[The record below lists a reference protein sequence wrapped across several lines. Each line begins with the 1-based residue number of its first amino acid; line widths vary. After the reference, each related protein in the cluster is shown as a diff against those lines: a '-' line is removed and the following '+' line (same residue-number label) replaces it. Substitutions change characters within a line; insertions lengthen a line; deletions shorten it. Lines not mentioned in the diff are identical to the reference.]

1 MGAAMDTRTDS
12 QARLRI
18 LAVDDDALISMATV
32 GMLEELGHEVI
43 EAYSGQQALEILQN
57 QADIDILITDFS
69 MPGMNG
75 VELAQAARQL
85 RPRLAVLVATGYAD
99 LPPGSDIDLPRLGKP
114 YFQEQL
120 SAEIARILAG

>member
-1 MGAAMDTRTDS
+1 MDTRAVS

-57 QADIDILITDFS
+57 QIDIDVLITDFS

-75 VELAQAARQL
+75 VELARAARQI
-85 RPRLAVLVATGYAD
+85 RPQLAILVATGYAD
-99 LPPGSDIDLPRLGKP
+99 LPAGSDIDLPRLGKP
-114 YFQEQL
+114 YSQEQL
-120 SAEIARILAG
+120 SAEIAKILAG

>member
-1 MGAAMDTRTDS
+1 MDTRADS

-57 QADIDILITDFS
+57 QADIDVLITDFS

-75 VELAQAARQL
+75 VELAQAARQI
-85 RPRLAVLVATGYAD
+85 RPQLAILVATGYAD
-99 LPPGSDIDLPRLGKP
+99 LPAGSDIDLPRLGKP
-114 YFQEQL
+114 YSQEQL
-120 SAEIARILAG
+120 SAEIAKILAG